1 MTVRAPLTV
10 VVLAFGLVGTA
21 PAQSRLAKPT
31 IDTVNHR
38 IVRVVNNGP
47 AAWADTN
54 GWKLVYERTVQPAEG
69 SPGVLENPGGILL
82 LNDGRLLEWDFRT
95 PVINLYDAQGSFVRK
110 LGRAGAGPGEF
121 RATEPAIFHDTLV
134 VNDPRLGRMTLMSL
148 TGSVIRTVP
157 TLCCD
162 EFALNVDDR
171 GRARI
176 HTTKV
181 VNGVFRATW
190 VGFDLT
196 GRRVDSIPS
205 PQAISPRTWTVKEG
219 TGESVFNVPFAGQNV
234 VQFLRDGS
242 MIYGATDQ
250 AQWFR
255 SSNGIDTLQIFTIRG
270 TVPMRIPEAQRDSM
284 FRRLVD
290 HNERL
295 RAIAA
300 PSDIPN
306 IYPLWRRMDVDGRD
320 DLWIMLG
327 GDYGT
332 PILGFYVLD
341 RASTLLGTVPS
352 PFRSATFISWAGDRI
367 AVEDTDENDL
377 PRIRIFRV
385 DRRGH

>member
-1 MTVRAPLTV
+1 MRSHLHAALCAVAIAAP
-10 VVLAFGLVGTA
+10 AS
-21 PAQSRLAKPT
+21 AQSRLAKPT
-31 IDTVNHR
+31 IDTINHH
-38 IVRVVNNGP
+38 IVRVMNTGP
-47 AAWADTN
+47 TAWADTN

-69 SPGVLENPGGILL
+69 SAGVLENPGGILL

-95 PVINLYDAQGSFVRK
+95 PVINLYDAQGLFVRR

-121 RATEPAIFHDTLV
+121 RATAPAMFHDTLV

-157 TLCCD
+157 TVCCD
-162 EFALNVDDR
+162 AFALNVDDR

-181 VNGVFRATW
+181 VNGVFRSTW
-190 VGFDLT
+190 IGVDLT

-205 PQAISPRTWTVKEG
+205 PQAITPRTWTVKEG
-219 TGESVFNVPFAGQNV
+219 AGESVFNVPFAGQNV

-250 AQWFR
+250 AQWLR
-255 SSNGIDTLQIFTIRG
+255 SSNGIDTVQIFTIRG
-270 TVPMRIPEAQRDSM
+270 TAPVRIPEAQRDSM
-284 FRRLVD
+284 FRLVTRT
-290 HNERL
+290 ERL
-295 RAIAA
+295 RAIAGA
-300 PSDIPN
+300 SDIPHV
-306 IYPLWRRMDVDGRD
+306 YPLWRRMDVDGRD

-352 PFRSATFISWAGDRI
+352 PFKSATFISWAGDRV
-367 AVEDTDENDL
+367 AVEDTDDNDL